1 MKKLCLA
8 LLACCLLFVSCA
20 TVVENDDAFYLGVGM
35 FPAKDL
41 SINHSSDLESD
52 LYEVLGPVAGSA
64 KINVQNEDEFKE
76 HLYGS
81 LVENEILSLSNNIRL
96 VADNP
101 FAIALSSALNDMN
114 KNAVELGASF
124 VVFPNYFV
132 EFNDGVLTVTTN
144 ATAVKV
150 TTGTHAKNK

>member
-1 MKKLCLA
+1 
-8 LLACCLLFVSCA
+8 
-20 TVVENDDAFYLGVGM
+20 
-35 FPAKDL
+35 
-41 SINHSSDLESD
+41 
-52 LYEVLGPVAGSA
+52 
-64 KINVQNEDEFKE
+64 
-76 HLYGS
+76 
-81 LVENEILSLSNNIRL
+81 
-96 VADNP
+96 
-101 FAIALSSALNDMN
+101 MN